1 MITDYKTYEEAQD
14 KFKWGQIWDLFDGDR
29 EHLNIAHECI
39 DRHPAGDTAIRI
51 KFGDGHTEKYK
62 FGEISKGA
70 SQFAHALEKMGIEP
84 GDRAAVML
92 DPCKEFYVSFFGILK
107 RGVIVV
113 PCFPLFGPEALEF
126 RLKDSG
132 AKVLVTT
139 GEKAGMLKEGL
150 VEHVVT
156 VGKDFDDLIKNE
168 SETYACR
175 RNRSGNDVAVYQYTS
190 GTTRKFPDAVKH
202 FHKSVPVG
210 APVGIFGMG
219 FKKGDRYFCPSSPA
233 WGHGLWYG
241 TLVPLSLGIAVGAYS
256 GRFNE
261 ERLLEAL
268 EEFKINNIS
277 AAPTVFRRI
286 KNFGKVKDYS
296 LKINKIS
303 YTGEPMD
310 LDTFEFLKKTFKVPP
325 HSVYGSTEVGG
336 LLVNYAGFEDW
347 EVIPGSLGKP
357 MLGVD
362 VAIIDAEG
370 NRVVPGNLGEI
381 AVMRKDGWFRVKDA
395 AVEDENGY
403 FWHKGRVDDIILS
416 SGWTISAHEVED
428 KLQRHAVVLETV
440 VVGVPDKDRGEI
452 VKAFVVTNAEP
463 TDQLKNE
470 LQDFV
475 KNELSKHEYPRE
487 IEFVEEIPKTEG
499 GKINRKAVK
508 DVIKKQTG

>member
-1 MITDYKTYEEAQD
+1 MITDYKTYAEAKA
-14 KFKWGQIWDLFDGDR
+14 KFEWGQIWDLFDGDR
-29 EHLNIAHECI
+29 DHFNIAHECI

-51 KFGDGHTEKYK
+51 KYGDGHAEQYT

-70 SQFAHALEKMGIEP
+70 SQFAHALERLGI
-84 GDRAAVML
+84 GSDDRVAIML
-92 DPCKEFYVSFFGILK
+92 EPCKEFYVSFFGILK
-107 RGVIVV
+107 RGAIVV
-113 PCFPLFGPEALEF
+113 PCFPLFGPEALEY

-139 GEKAGMLKEGL
+139 GEKADMLKEGL

-156 VGKDFDDLIKNE
+156 VGNNFDDLIKNE
-168 SETYACR
+168 SDTYPCR
-175 RNRSGNDVAVYQYTS
+175 GNRSGNDVAVYQYTS
-190 GTTRKFPDAVKH
+190 GTTKKFPDAIKH

-210 APVGIFGMG
+210 APAGIFGMG
-219 FKKGDRYFCPSSPA
+219 FKKGERYFCPSSPA

-241 TLVPLSLGIAVGAYS
+241 TLVPLSIGVAIGAYS
-256 GRFNE
+256 GRFSE

-268 EEFKINNIS
+268 EEFEITNIS

-286 KNFGKVKDYS
+286 KNFGKVRDYN

-325 HSVYGSTEVGG
+325 HSVYGSTEVGAI
-336 LLVNYAGFEDW
+336 LVNYAGFEDW

-362 VAIIDAEG
+362 VAIIDAEE
-370 NRVVPGNLGEI
+370 NRVSPGNLGEI
-381 AVMRKDGWFRVKDA
+381 AVRRKDGWFRVKDA
-395 AVEDENGY
+395 AIEDEQGY

-416 SGWTISAHEVED
+416 SGWTISSHEVED
-428 KLQRHAVVLETV
+428 KLQKHAAVLETV
-440 VVGVPDKDRGEI
+440 VIGVPDKDRGEI
-452 VKAFVVTNAEP
+452 VKAFVVTNADP
-463 TDQLKNE
+463 TDELKKE

-475 KNELSKHEYPRE
+475 KIELSMHEYPRQ
-487 IEFVEEIPKTEG
+487 IEFVKEIPKTEG
-499 GKINRKAVK
+499 GKINRKVVK
-508 DVIKKQTG
+508 GWVEK